1 MHDRERRSATTP
13 AQVQVTRGRAGPLLL
28 RALRRD
34 PGKVAMFLAL
44 VLVTVVML
52 YPFQYMVVNSL
63 RSEQQYLLGRGF
75 SLSSWPA
82 LFSALPVGQELFNS
96 MLIATA
102 AILLIL
108 TCSSA
113 AGFAFAKLAFRGR
126 GFVLLAIIGS
136 MMVPVQ
142 SIIIPE
148 YVNFA
153 QIHLINSYLSA
164 ILVYAALGT
173 PFATFLMTAYFRG
186 LPDELVEAALCDGLS
201 YRQTFRRIALPLAKP
216 ALVTVT
222 VLQFIQIW
230 DDFLVGLLF
239 LQEPTNRT
247 ITVGLGALSSGHV
260 VSVPVLM
267 AGSLLSAVPAVA
279 VYLFFQRHLI
289 SGLTLGVAR

>member
-1 MHDRERRSATTP
+1 MPAPVQRPAASARVRTGHFGRRLA
-13 AQVQVTRGRAGPLLL
+13 
-28 RALRRD
+28 RALTRD

-44 VLVTVVML
+44 LLVTIVML
-52 YPFQYMVVNSL
+52 YPFEYMVVNSL
-63 RSEQQYLLGRGF
+63 RSEPQYLLQRGF

-82 LFSALPVGQELFNS
+82 LFSALPVGQELLNS
-96 MLIATA
+96 TLIATA
-102 AILLIL
+102 AILVIL
-108 TCSSA
+108 VCSSA
-113 AGFAFAKLAFRGR
+113 AGFAFAKLAFRAR
-126 GFVLLAIIGS
+126 GLVLLAVIGC

-153 QIHLINSYLSA
+153 NLHLINTYLSA
-164 ILVYAALGT
+164 ILIYAALGT

-247 ITVGLGALSSGHV
+247 ITVGLGTLSSGHV

-267 AGSLLSAVPAVA
+267 AGSLLSALPAVV
-279 VYLFFQRHLI
+279 VYLFFQRYLI